1 MTLNYT
7 IFFYNRK
14 FIITSD
20 PNEVLLADASFFCW
34 GDTKPEDTSKLIDFF
49 QSHTEVHTLF
59 ACTSDTKTVMK
70 HFTNNFT
77 HIEAAGGVVSNGK
90 NEILLIKRF
99 GRWDLPKGKVEPN
112 EPIPDAA
119 LREVSEET
127 GVKGITLGKK
137 ITTTYHTYTLNG
149 KQMLKSTHWFSM
161 YIPTCDTLKPQ
172 TEEGI
177 EQVKWVKRSD
187 IFVYLVDSYSSLLS
201 VLKEL
206 D

>member
-20 PNEVLLADASFFCW
+20 PNEVLLADSTFFCW
-34 GDTKPEDTSKLIDFF
+34 GDTRPEDTSKLIDFF
-49 QSHTEVHTLF
+49 QSHTEVATLF
-59 ACTSDTKTVMK
+59 ACSTDTKTTMK
-70 HFTNNFT
+70 HFTKNFN
-77 HIEAAGGVVSNGK
+77 HIEAAGGVVSNDK

-112 EPIPDAA
+112 EPIPTAA
-119 LREVSEET
+119 LREVTEET
-127 GVKGITLGKK
+127 GVKNISLGEQ
-137 ITTTYHTYTLNG
+137 ITTTYHTYSLHG
-149 KQMLKSTHWFSM
+149 KQMLKSTHWFKM
-161 YIPTCDTLKPQ
+161 YTQTNDALAPQ

-187 IFVYLVDSYSSLLS
+187 IYVYLAGSYSSLLS
-201 VLKEL
+201 VLSGL
-206 D
+206 G

>member
-20 PNEVLLADASFFCW
+20 PQEVLMADSTFFCW
-34 GDTKPEDTSKLIDFF
+34 GDTKPEDISKLIDFF
-49 QSHTEVHTLF
+49 QSHTEVSTLF
-59 ACTSDTKTVMK
+59 ACSSDPKTTMK
-70 HFTNNFT
+70 HFTNSFN
-77 HIEAAGGVVSNGK
+77 HIEAAGGVVCNGK

-127 GVKGITLGKK
+127 GVKGITLGKQ

-149 KQMLKSTHWFSM
+149 KQMLKSTHWFNM
-161 YIPTCDTLKPQ
+161 YTTKCDTLKPQ

-177 EQVKWVKRSD
+177 EQVKWVKKSD
-187 IFVYLVDSYSSLLS
+187 IYVYLAGSYSNLLS
-201 VLKEL
+201 VLSGL